1 MLVEIIGLLLSL
13 LSVAVG
19 VHIKNSYVL
28 AQKQKLVATKLNA
41 DLAHWKSVVADA
53 NSLRRFHD
61 DDKIQALR
69 KALTSAKESN
79 IWDEMSKAKDEMYQE
94 IKENYVE
101 HHQDG
106 LAEYAEMLKK
116 QVSALPGGIDF
127 LHRQADTT
135 INSILNGKMFVND
148 DGASALGY
156 FYAHTCVRLRMNV
169 VDLTKEFMQ
178 LDSLLV
184 NESGRFRSEIK
195 STYFSCLWKM
205 MLVMVEMDILSEK
218 VGPLENRSIHRMA
231 WRNFLGKSC

>member
-1 MLVEIIGLLLSL
+1 MFVEIISILLSL

-19 VHIKNSYVL
+19 AHIKNSYVR

-53 NSLRRFHD
+53 NSLRHFHD
-61 DDKIQALR
+61 DDKIQTLR
-69 KALTSAKESN
+69 KALTSVKESN
-79 IWDEMSKAKDEMYQE
+79 NWDEMSKARDEIYQE
-94 IKENYVE
+94 IEENYVE

-116 QVSALPGGIDF
+116 QVSVLPGGIGF

-148 DGASALGY
+148 DDASALGY
-156 FYAHTCVRLRMNV
+156 FYAHTCVNLRMNA

-178 LDSLLV
+178 LDSLIV
-184 NESGRFRSEIK
+184 SEYGRFRSEIK
-195 STYFSCLWKM
+195 STYFSCLWKT

-218 VGPLENRSIHRMA
+218 VGPLENSSIHRMA
-231 WRNFLGKSC
+231 WRNFLGKPC